1 MTTLHNLTEFRVI
14 VVLITCIMQ
23 VCEFCFTGFN
33 LINDISKSRTK
44 DFCSR
49 KSGER
54 WDICFLS
61 RRGGGALNVVGV
73 KIFKAG

>member
-1 MTTLHNLTEFRVI
+1 MTALHNLTEFRVI
-14 VVLITCIMQ
+14 VVLITCVMQ

-33 LINDISKSRTK
+33 LINDFINYISKSRTT

-54 WDICFLS
+54 WDTCFLS
-61 RRGGGALNVVGV
+61 RRGGGGGL
-73 KIFKAG
+73 